1 MQGRIHSVQTL
12 GTVDGPGVRFVLF
25 MQGCPLR
32 CRFCHNPDTW
42 DVAGGKEVSVDDI
55 VAQVTRYRAYFGK
68 DGGLTVSG
76 GEPLLQSDF
85 VCELFTRCRAL
96 GIHTALDTS
105 GCIWNERV
113 ARLLDVTD
121 LCLLDHKM
129 PTDEA
134 YRTNIGCSIDAPMHF
149 LAELE
154 ARGIPTWIR
163 RVIVPTV
170 TDGETDTKA
179 LYALRDSFRCIRKIE
194 LLPFRK
200 LCTTKYEQMGIPFPF
215 GHLPPANAA
224 AVEALAAASEKKD
237 RI

>member
-1 MQGRIHSVQTL
+1 MTGRIHSVQTL

-32 CRFCHNPDTW
+32 CHCCHNPDTW

-55 VAQVTRYRAYFGK
+55 FAQVTRYRAYFGK

-76 GEPLLQSDF
+76 GEPLLQADF
-85 VCELFTRCRAL
+85 VAALFARCREV

-105 GCIWNERV
+105 GCIWNDRV
-113 ARLLDVTD
+113 EKLLNVTD

-134 YRTNIGCSIDAPMHF
+134 YRRYVGCGIDAPVRF
-149 LAELE
+149 LRELD
-154 ARGIPTWIR
+154 ARGIPVWLR
-163 RVIVPTV
+163 RVIIPTV
-170 TDGETDTKA
+170 TDGMEDTKA
-179 LYALRDSFRCIRKIE
+179 LFALREKYACIQKIE

-215 GHLPPANAA
+215 GEIPAANAA
-224 AVEALAAASEKKD
+224 EVKALEAACK
-237 RI
+237 

>member
-1 MQGRIHSVQTL
+1 MLGRIHSVQTL

-32 CRFCHNPDTW
+32 CHFCHNPDTW
-42 DVAGGKEVSVDDI
+42 DVAGGKEVSAEEI
-55 VAQVTRYRAYFGK
+55 IAQVTRYRAYFGK

-76 GEPLLQSDF
+76 GEPLLQSAF

-105 GCIWNERV
+105 GCIWNESV
-113 ARLLDVTD
+113 ERLLDVTD

-129 PTDEA
+129 PTDEL
-134 YRTNIGCSIDAPMHF
+134 YRTHIGCSIDAPMHF
-149 LAELE
+149 LAELN
-154 ARGIPTWIR
+154 ARKIPTWIR
-163 RVIVPTV
+163 RVVVPTV
-170 TDGETDTKA
+170 TDETELTKP
-179 LYALRDSFRCIRKIE
+179 LYDLPVQFPCVQKIE

-215 GHLPPANAA
+215 GDLPAANAA
-224 AVEALAAASEKKD
+224 AVQALSAACQERD
-237 RI
+237 